1 MRRTLSFVLAAALSL
16 GAAACGDART
26 AGTQPVATGSFP
38 VTVQASSGPL
48 MLPAKPIRIVS
59 LSPSSTEILFA
70 IGAGEQVVAVDDQ
83 SNYPRTAPKT
93 SLSGFEPNI
102 EAIASYRPDLVVF
115 SNGAIAEK
123 LAALSIPGLFHDA
136 AASLD
141 DTYRQI
147 TELGQATGHTGDA
160 AKVVADMRSKIAE
173 ISDAV
178 GTVPGEPSY
187 YHELDSTYFSVT
199 SKTFIGR
206 VYALLGLKNIAD
218 AADAQNTGYPQ
229 LSAEYII
236 QANPSLIFL
245 ADTKCC
251 GQSAATVAKR
261 AGWDKIGAVKG
272 GHVIAL
278 DDDIA
283 SRWGPRIVDFLRTVA
298 TALDA
303 LPAAA

>member
-1 MRRTLSFVLAAALSL
+1 MRRILSVSLVASLAL
-16 GAAACGDART
+16 GAAACGAART
-26 AGTQPVATGSFP
+26 AGVQPEATGSFP
-38 VTVQASSGPL
+38 VTIQASSGPL
-48 MLPAKPIRIVS
+48 TLQAKPSRIVS
-59 LSPSSTEILFA
+59 LSPTSTEILFA

-83 SNYPRTAPKT
+83 STYPSEAPKT
-93 SLSGFEPNI
+93 TLSGYEPNI

-123 LAALSIPGLFHDA
+123 LEALKIPGLFHDA
-136 AASLD
+136 AASID
-141 DTYRQI
+141 DTYRQV
-147 TELGQATGHTGDA
+147 TELGEATGHTGDA
-160 AKVVADMRSKIAE
+160 AELVAEMRKE
-173 ISDAV
+173 ISEIAASV
-178 GTVPGEPSY
+178 EKPAGEPTY

-236 QANPSLIFL
+236 EANPALIFL

-251 GQSAATVAKR
+251 GQSAETVAKR
-261 AGWDKIGAVKG
+261 PGWSQLDAVKG

-298 TALDA
+298 QALDA

>member
-1 MRRTLSFVLAAALSL
+1 VRRTLSLVLVALV
-16 GAAACGDART
+16 AAACGSART

-38 VTVQASSGPL
+38 VTIQASSGPVTL
-48 MLPAKPIRIVS
+48 QAKPSRIVS
-59 LSPSSTEILFA
+59 LSPSSTEMLFA

-83 SNYPRTAPKT
+83 SNFPVDAPKT

-115 SNGAIAEK
+115 SNSAIAEK
-123 LAALSIPGLFHDA
+123 LEALKIPGLFHDA
-136 AASLD
+136 AAALD

-147 TELGQATGHTGDA
+147 TELGQATGHPGEA
-160 AKVVADMRSKIAE
+160 SKLVADMRKKIGE
-173 ISDAV
+173 IAA
-178 GTVPGEPSY
+178 GLEKLEGEPTY

-206 VYALLGLKNIAD
+206 VYTLLGLKNIAD
-218 AADAQNTGYPQ
+218 AADAENTGYPQ

-236 QANPSLIFL
+236 QANPDLIFL

-251 GQSAATVAKR
+251 GQSAETVAKR
-261 AGWDKIGAVKG
+261 AGWSELDAVKG

-278 DDDIA
+278 DDDVA
-283 SRWGPRIVDFLRTVA
+283 SRWGPRIVEFLRTVA
-298 TALDA
+298 GALDA

>member
-1 MRRTLSFVLAAALSL
+1 VRRTLSLVLVALV
-16 GAAACGDART
+16 AAACGSART

-38 VTVQASSGPL
+38 VTIQASSGPVTL
-48 MLPAKPIRIVS
+48 QAKPSRIVS
-59 LSPSSTEILFA
+59 LSPSSTEMLFA

-83 SNYPRTAPKT
+83 SNFPVDAPKT

-115 SNGAIAEK
+115 SNSAIAEK
-123 LAALSIPGLFHDA
+123 LEALKIPGLFHDA
-136 AASLD
+136 AAALD

-147 TELGQATGHTGDA
+147 TELGQATGHPGEA
-160 AKVVADMRSKIAE
+160 SKLVADMRKKIGE
-173 ISDAV
+173 IAA
-178 GTVPGEPSY
+178 GLEKLEGEPTY

-206 VYALLGLKNIAD
+206 VYTLLGLKNIAD
-218 AADAQNTGYPQ
+218 AADAENTGYPQ

-236 QANPSLIFL
+236 QANPDLIFL

-251 GQSAATVAKR
+251 GQSAETVAKR
-261 AGWDKIGAVKG
+261 AGWSELDAVKG

-278 DDDIA
+278 DDDVA
-283 SRWGPRIVDFLRTVA
+283 SRWGPRIVEFLRTVA
-298 TALDA
+298 GALDP

>member
-1 MRRTLSFVLAAALSL
+1 MRRILPLVLVALV
-16 GAAACGDART
+16 AAACGDART

-38 VTVQASSGPL
+38 VTIQASSGPVTL
-48 MLPAKPIRIVS
+48 QAKPVRIVS
-59 LSPSSTEILFA
+59 LSPSSTEMLFA
-70 IGAGEQVVAVDDQ
+70 IGAGDQVVAVDDQ
-83 SNYPRTAPKT
+83 STYPASAPKT

-123 LAALSIPGLFHDA
+123 LGALSIPGLFHDA
-136 AASLD
+136 AASID

-147 TELGQATGHTGDA
+147 TELGRATGHTGDA
-160 AKVVADMRSKIAE
+160 AKLIADMRKDISE
-173 ISDAV
+173 ITASLERPA
-178 GTVPGEPSY
+178 GEPTY

-218 AADAQNTGYPQ
+218 PADAQNTGYPQ

-236 QANPSLIFL
+236 QANPALIFL

-251 GQSAATVAKR
+251 GQNAETVAKR
-261 AGWDKIGAVKG
+261 PGWSRLDAVKG
-272 GHVIAL
+272 NHVIAL

-298 TALDA
+298 QAIDA